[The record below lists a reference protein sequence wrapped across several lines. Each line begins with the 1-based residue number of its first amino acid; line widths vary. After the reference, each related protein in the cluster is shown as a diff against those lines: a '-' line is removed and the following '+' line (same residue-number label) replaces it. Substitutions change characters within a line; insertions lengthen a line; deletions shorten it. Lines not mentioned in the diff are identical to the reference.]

1 MRVLLAALVAVFL
14 LPASV
19 SAEVASYYSRGQ
31 QTASGEYFKP
41 LAMTAAHR
49 TLPFGTKLRV
59 CRDGCV
65 TVRITDRGPF
75 IRGRDIDLSLG
86 AAKAIGLT
94 GVGVGRVTISR
105 E

>member
-1 MRVLLAALVAVFL
+1 VAVFL

-49 TLPFGTKLRV
+49 MLPFGTKLRV